1 MISALVIIF
10 SATEKQLLDPGCCC
24 CKLPTFFLFF
34 NGSSQWN
41 DDGLSLDSVDAPL
54 KDPDE
59 FGLDPDSTEGEREQS
74 GERKKRNK

>member
-10 SATEKQLLDPGCCC
+10 SATEKQLFDPGCCC
-24 CKLPTFFLFF
+24 CKFPSLLLFF
-34 NGSSQWN
+34 NGCSQWN

-59 FGLDPDSTEGEREQS
+59 FGLDPDSTEEEREQS